1 MQPHLDPIAQ
11 TGEIARRNLPE
22 GARRHG
28 PGGMEAAGLE
38 GLQNTGRDR
47 LREAIIIGTYG
58 QVAGEHAQIHGNGR
72 THYPDRGW
80 RQGGKGGRTCRNPLL
95 AIPIGKARIPSAGNE
110 TDMSITGATPSVNPE
125 LSIVV
130 PVFNEA
136 DNLEALIARLTPV
149 LERIVSSHE
158 ILFVDDGS
166 SDETM
171 HILRKIHNGDRRC
184 RAVSFSRNFGKEI
197 AIAAG
202 LDHARGRAIVIIDA
216 DLQHP
221 PETIE
226 AFVAKWRE
234 GYKNV
239 YGARIDRNADSPL
252 RRMLTKRF
260 YMIFEQF
267 GETGLPDG
275 AGDFRLLDR
284 QAVEALKSMPE
295 RARFSKG
302 LYAWI
307 GFKSIGVPFE
317 VAERHAGSSKFSYR
331 KLTRFALDGLMS
343 FSTLPLKVW
352 TYVGM
357 IVSAFSLLAALY
369 YIMQTIIRG
378 IDVPGYASLIVSIMF
393 FAGVQLLTLGIM
405 GEYIGRI
412 FAEVKRR
419 PLYLVAERLEDETT
433 ILPQD
438 PTRPGARTHV

>member
-1 MQPHLDPIAQ
+1 MNISSASPL
-11 TGEIARRNLPE
+11 
-22 GARRHG
+22 
-28 PGGMEAAGLE
+28 
-38 GLQNTGRDR
+38 
-47 LREAIIIGTYG
+47 GT
-58 QVAGEHAQIHGNGR
+58 
-72 THYPDRGW
+72 
-80 RQGGKGGRTCRNPLL
+80 
-95 AIPIGKARIPSAGNE
+95 
-110 TDMSITGATPSVNPE
+110 PE
-125 LSIVV
+125 LSVIV

-136 DNLEALIARLTPV
+136 DNLEALLARLVPV
-149 LERIVSSHE
+149 LERVASSHE

-166 SDETM
+166 SDNSMEK
-171 HILRKIHNGDRRC
+171 LRALHALDHRC

-202 LDHARGRAIVIIDA
+202 LDHARGQAVVIIDA

-221 PETIE
+221 PEVIE
-226 AFVAKWRE
+226 TFVARWRE

-239 YGARIDRNADSPL
+239 YGTRIDRNADSPL
-252 RRMLTKRF
+252 RRLLTRRF
-260 YMIFEQF
+260 YSLFETF

-284 QAVEALKSMPE
+284 QAVEALKSMGE

-317 VAERHAGSSKFSYR
+317 VAERHSGTTKFSYG

-352 TYVGM
+352 TYIGLV
-357 IVSAFSLLAALY
+357 VSAFSLLAAVY
-369 YIMQTIIRG
+369 YILQTIFHG

-393 FAGVQLLTLGIM
+393 FAGVQMLSLGIL

-419 PLYLVAERLEDETT
+419 PLYLVAERLEDEASVAPT
-433 ILPQD
+433 D
-438 PTRPGARTHV
+438 PTRPVARAPV